1 MRLCLLHVIEQE
13 KSYKMLIALFT
24 TNYMFSISKKSF
36 PVYIVTY
43 NIKWVNNAWTYSTC
57 YYSWPNLHNFLP
69 PARLCFF
76 NFLAVSGDGG
86 GGVARLSTPIL
97 LFEKM
102 CSKYFVSAAKKCLFA
117 YLWTL

>member
-86 GGVARLSTPIL
+86 GGSQAFHADSIIRENVFQMLH
-97 LFEKM
+97 FGGK
-102 CSKYFVSAAKKCLFA
+102 
-117 YLWTL
+117 